1 MQRETL
7 MEAYVT
13 NEEFRLKTKLE
24 NRVEA
29 SKRRISYTELT
40 QSQEQPAPER
50 RTPGQAAPQKQNT
63 SKAQKP
69 LPSSNPPVK
78 ASAAV
83 SGEPPVRT
91 K

>member
-1 MQRETL
+1 

-13 NEEFRLKTKLE
+13 NEELRLKTKLE

-40 QSQEQPAPER
+40 QSQEQ
-50 RTPGQAAPQKQNT
+50 NT

-69 LPSSNPPVK
+69 FPSSNPPVK
-78 ASAAV
+78 ASPAV

>member
-1 MQRETL
+1 MTK
-7 MEAYVT
+7 EAP
-13 NEEFRLKTKLE
+13 RLQAKLE

-40 QSQEQPAPER
+40 QSQE
-50 RTPGQAAPQKQNT
+50 QNT